1 MQHRIRELITAI
13 SILAAT
19 LVTIFYVIPNHID
32 LEQEYDLASLS
43 PAFFP
48 NLAAWIIAALAGLHI
63 INTYL
68 QKKKAVTADDE
79 EEWLSPSEEL
89 SAYKSAFV
97 IVLYFFA
104 MKYVGFL
111 ISTALVLAALFVLQ
125 DIKKP
130 LRVILISI
138 LVTVGIFIF
147 FFYVMQVH
155 FPKGAIFE

>member
-1 MQHRIRELITAI
+1 MQHWIRELITAI
-13 SILAAT
+13 SILVAT
-19 LVTIFYVIPNHID
+19 LATIFYVIPNHID
-32 LEQEYDLASLS
+32 LEQEFELASLS

-48 NLAAWIIAALAGLHI
+48 NLAAWIIAALACLHI
-63 INTYL
+63 VNILL
-68 QKKKAVTADDE
+68 QKKKAVPGDGE
-79 EEWLSPSEEL
+79 QEWLSPPEER

-97 IVLYFFA
+97 IVLYFVA

-125 DIKKP
+125 GIKKP

-138 LVTVGIFIF
+138 LVTVGVFLF